1 LPPFF
6 APYIIDRNNREE
18 ITDLTDVTLVQ
29 RCLAGNAEAFSM
41 LVKKYESA
49 VYGLCYHKVGNFA
62 DAQDLAQEAFVQAYL
77 DLPQLRDATKFSH
90 WLYRIAS
97 NVCTT
102 WLRRQQRKRQIQS
115 VPLDNALKEYGDFID
130 ENSLSPHDTVEY
142 KELSASVADAISA
155 LSEKNRLAVTLYYI
169 DGLSYGEIANF
180 LDVPQSTVKS
190 RLNKA
195 RKQLKE
201 EFIKMVASDLQ
212 EHPLPDDFAEKV
224 VQEALDKAKEANEKR
239 EYREVVNQCD
249 IALEALKKLP
259 DDVEHKKIKAEAL
272 ELKGGAIHFPRG
284 VKEALQYYEQVLAIR
299 KETGSKADY
308 ASYLNYVGV
317 QYGNAGEKEKAIEA
331 HEKAIKIFE
340 EIDDKHGQA
349 ESLLWIGSKHFHE
362 GDGEKSLLHFKK
374 AMPLY
379 IASRTQDMAAV
390 CHAAIQLIEEV
401 KDKTRLSATI
411 CRVAVCER
419 LKREPDAIVQYGQP
433 GFMTSSPAEHE
444 RPLAVGLFYCAIG
457 QMKPHLDFTKKV
469 GDTWSQEVFSYT
481 FDPLVATATFE
492 SDSETV
498 EVITGKFTDC
508 WKIKIVTVQ
517 PETKVTDE
525 RHQRQI
531 DLNKINCGTREMW
544 YAPSVG
550 LIKYRADQES
560 GMKATIELAKYS
572 IRNGDGDYFPL
583 AVGNWWEYRPVGV
596 DERYMTKDQF
606 EVIDREAHTYFISH
620 YQYAYFCG
628 SEEERR
634 QLK

>member
-1 LPPFF
+1 
-6 APYIIDRNNREE
+6 
-18 ITDLTDVTLVQ
+18 
-29 RCLAGNAEAFSM
+29 M

-49 VYGLCYHKVGNFA
+49 VYGLCYHKVGNFS
-62 DAQDLAQEAFVQAYL
+62 DAQDLA
-77 DLPQLRDATKFSH
+77 
-90 WLYRIAS
+90 
-97 NVCTT
+97 
-102 WLRRQQRKRQIQS
+102 
-115 VPLDNALKEYGDFID
+115 
-130 ENSLSPHDTVEY
+130 
-142 KELSASVADAISA
+142 
-155 LSEKNRLAVTLYYI
+155 
-169 DGLSYGEIANF
+169 
-180 LDVPQSTVKS
+180 
-190 RLNKA
+190 
-195 RKQLKE
+195 
-201 EFIKMVASDLQ
+201 
-212 EHPLPDDFAEKV
+212 
-224 VQEALDKAKEANEKR
+224 QEALDKAKEANEKR

-259 DDVEHKKIKAEAL
+259 DDIEHKKIKAEAL

>member
-1 LPPFF
+1 MT
-6 APYIIDRNNREE
+6 E
-18 ITDLTDVTLVQ
+18 LTDVTLVQ
-29 RCLAGNAEAFSM
+29 RCLAGDAEAFSM

-49 VYGLCYHKVGNFA
+49 VYGFCYHKVGNFA

-97 NVCTT
+97 NACTT
-102 WLRRQQRKRQIQS
+102 WLRRQGRKRKLQTI
-115 VPLDNALKEYGDFID
+115 PLDDALKEYGDFID
-130 ENSLSPHDTVEY
+130 EKALPPHDAVEY
-142 KELSASVADAISA
+142 KELRASVASAISA

-169 DGLSYGEIANF
+169 DGLSYEEIADF

-212 EHPLPDDFAEKV
+212 EHPLPDDFTEKIMR
-224 VQEALDKAKEANEKR
+224 EALDKAKEAHDKK

-272 ELKGGAIHFPRG
+272 GLKGHAIHFPLG
-284 VKEALQYYEQVLAIR
+284 FKEALQYYEQVLAIK
-299 KETGSKADY
+299 KETGSKAEY
-308 ASYLNYVGV
+308 ASYLNYIGLE
-317 QYGNAGEKEKAIEA
+317 YSNADEEEKAIEA
-331 HEKAIKIFE
+331 HEKALKIFE

-349 ESLLWIGSKHFHE
+349 ESLTWLGSKYFFE
-362 GDGEKSLLHFKK
+362 GDGDKSLSCFKK

-379 IASRTQDMAAV
+379 IASQTGKDMMAAV

-401 KDKTRLSATI
+401 KNTPGLAATI
-411 CRVAVCER
+411 CPCANCVI
-419 LKREPDAIVQYGQP
+419 LKREPDGVVRCGQP
-433 GFMTSSPAEHE
+433 GFGKYSVDENEVKLNVSLFH
-444 RPLAVGLFYCAIG
+444 AVS
-457 QMKPHLDFTKKV
+457 QMNPMLDFTRKV

-498 EVITGKFTDC
+498 EVIAGKFADC
-508 WKIKIVTVQ
+508 WKIKVVTVQ
-517 PETKVTDE
+517 PKTEATDE

-531 DLNKINCGTREMW
+531 NLNKINCGTREMW

-550 LIKYRADQES
+550 LVKYKADQES

-572 IRNGDGDYFPL
+572 IQNGDGDYFPL
-583 AVGNWWEYRPVGV
+583 TIGNWWEYHPVGI
-596 DERYMTKDQF
+596 DERYVTKDRF
-606 EVIDREAHTYFISH
+606 EVIDKEENTYFISH
-620 YQYAYFCG
+620 YQYAYFTG

-634 QLK
+634 QLQ